1 MISAVRPYYD
11 WPLPLDYTFIVQAYP
26 FRPTLNSTSQCSYLN
41 APTSVNFKATINNV
55 TYPTRIPFY
64 LDKRLNFTCLNSPS
78 YTNPKTILLWNKF
91 LGAPLFDY
99 GSGHR
104 QPFIDHKCPVTNCLI
119 TSDRSKITN
128 ADLVLFHMRSRINE
142 FPPVRFSWQ
151 RWVYV
156 VFESPQHCP
165 MCHRF
170 KNVFNMS
177 ATYKMDSDFTS
188 LYLTDSG
195 VEWTSP
201 SQKKAELFDKRDFS
215 LGKTGLAYAMISSCQ
230 APSRRLEYIE
240 ELKRFVSVD
249 VYGKCG
255 EKKCAEGASGCEKE
269 ILARKYKFYL
279 AFENSLCSEY
289 VTEKFMEVVYGQ
301 EIVAVVMSGGGYENF
316 ATGSA
321 YMADYETPGHLARYL
336 EYLEPGRIFGRVHLE
351 NVLVLHGQ
359 SLGESG
365 NSLEWVEGSSL

>member
-41 APTSVNFKATINNV
+41 APTSVNFQATINNV
-55 TYPTRIPFY
+55 TYPTRIPLY

-177 ATYKMDSDFTS
+177 ATYKMASDFILLFRARENIWAGSSGKRPRASRSESRRIREYFRVGGRFKSLKNQKKPTYLALFVLDSDHAIGIVLAGYF
-188 LYLTDSG
+188 
-195 VEWTSP
+195 
-201 SQKKAELFDKRDFS
+201 
-215 LGKTGLAYAMISSCQ
+215 GLEDQ
-230 APSRRLEYIE
+230 HR
-240 ELKRFVSVD
+240 
-249 VYGKCG
+249 
-255 EKKCAEGASGCEKE
+255 
-269 ILARKYKFYL
+269 
-279 AFENSLCSEY
+279 
-289 VTEKFMEVVYGQ
+289 
-301 EIVAVVMSGGGYENF
+301 
-316 ATGSA
+316 
-321 YMADYETPGHLARYL
+321 
-336 EYLEPGRIFGRVHLE
+336 
-351 NVLVLHGQ
+351 
-359 SLGESG
+359 
-365 NSLEWVEGSSL
+365 